1 MFRTGPRN
9 LITDVA
15 GLRVGNAADARL
27 KSGVTVVVCDEP
39 AVAGVQV
46 LGGAP
51 GTRETDLLEPQN
63 SIAMI
68 HAVALSGG
76 SAFGLDAASGVQAA
90 MREKNIGV
98 EAEGGAAGQDN
109 GMDRRDR
116 ILRFEQIGLARARR
130 AAQHL
135 HAGRGRLIA

>member
-1 MFRTGPRN
+1 MFRAGPLN

-39 AVAGVQV
+39 AVAGVQI

-51 GTRETDLLEPQN
+51 GTRETDLLEPHN
-63 SIAMI
+63 SVETIN
-68 HAVALSGG
+68 AVVLSGG

-90 MREKNIGV
+90 LREQGIGFDV
-98 EAEGGAAGQDN
+98 RGQRIPIVPAA
-109 GMDRRDR
+109 
-116 ILRFEQIGLARARR
+116 I
-130 AAQHL
+130 
-135 HAGRGRLIA
+135 